1 MKIAEA
7 LIERSDLKKKI
18 EQLRERISEN
28 VLVQAGETPGED
40 PNEMRKELELAVMR
54 LEYLIRRINITNV
67 QTMANG
73 RSLTEIIA
81 EKDAL
86 NLSVSVYKTA
96 IRRAGQIG
104 YRVRGSEIKLTQ
116 AISVAEWQKQVDVMS
131 KKIRELDTLLQKTN
145 WTVDLIE

>member
-7 LIERSDLKKKI
+7 LIERADLKKKI
-18 EQLRERISEN
+18 EQLRDRISEN
-28 VLVQAGETPGED
+28 VLVQPGAVPGEA
-40 PNEMRKELELAVMR
+40 PKEMKKELDSSVAR
-54 LEYLIRRINITNV
+54 LEYLMCKINMTNCRV
-67 QTMANG
+67 TVDD

-86 NLSVSVYKTA
+86 SLSVSVYKTA

-116 AISVAEWQKQVDVMS
+116 AISVAEWQKQVDEMS